1 MKRLFGGRY
10 YIETYGCQMNEHD
23 SQKMSALLEELGM
36 TEAASADQ
44 ADVVVIN
51 TCSVREKPEH
61 KVYSALGTLKA
72 AKTRNPAMVTVVA
85 GCVAQQE
92 RDKLLKR
99 VSHLDIVL
107 GTHAIGELPALVG
120 RVRETGERISCT
132 DFRGEVSSLHMHA
145 PIGGEARICS
155 YVTIMQG
162 CSNFC
167 SYCVVPF
174 TRGPEMSRPERDV
187 IDEVRGIVAQGGK
200 EVTLLGQNVNAYGKD
215 LEQGPSFS
223 HLLRQLDRIEGLRRV
238 RFTTSH
244 PKDFDEGL
252 ASAMADMASVCEHI
266 HLPLQSGADNVLRA
280 MKRSYDYAAY
290 REKVRLL
297 RQKVPGVAITADMI
311 VGFPGESE
319 ADFQQTLAALEEI
332 RFDQIF
338 SFKFSPRPGTD
349 ASRLPDQVPED
360 VKIARLARVH
370 QIQEAITSG
379 YHLAA
384 EGTTAEVLVEEIKQQ
399 TGQARG
405 RTRTN
410 KVVNLGASEGI
421 LPGDLVR
428 VEIVRGL
435 KHSLLGK
442 KAD

>member
-1 MKRLFGGRY
+1 VKRLFGGSY

-23 SQKMSALLEELGM
+23 SEKMAALLAELGL
-36 TEAASADQ
+36 TEAASPDQ

-51 TCSVREKPEH
+51 TCSVREKPQQ
-61 KVYSALGTLKA
+61 KVYSALGTLKG
-72 AKTRNPAMVTVVA
+72 AKARNPAMVTVVA

-107 GTHAIGELPALVG
+107 GTHAIGELPALVR

-145 PIGGEARICS
+145 PCKEEAKICS
-155 YVTIMQG
+155 FVTIMQG

-174 TRGPEMSRPERDV
+174 TRGPEMSRPEPD
-187 IDEVRGIVAQGGK
+187 IIEEVRSIVARGGK

-215 LEQGPSFS
+215 LDHGPSFS
-223 HLLRQLDRIEGLRRV
+223 HLLRQLDRIEGIRRV

-244 PKDFDEGL
+244 PKDFDDSL
-252 ASAMADMASVCEHI
+252 ASAMGDLESVCEHI
-266 HLPLQSGADNVLRA
+266 HLPLQSGANQVLRA
-280 MKRSYDYAAY
+280 MKRGYDYAAY

-319 ADFQQTLAALEEI
+319 TDFQQTLAALEEI

-338 SFKFSPRPGTD
+338 SFKFSPRPGTA
-349 ASRLPDQVPED
+349 ASRLPNQVPEE
-360 VKIARLARVH
+360 VKVERLARVH
-370 QIQEAITSG
+370 QIQEAVTAQ

-384 EGTTAEVLVEEIKQQ
+384 EGTIEEVLVEEIKQKS
-399 TGQARG
+399 GQACG

-410 KVVNLGASEGI
+410 KVVNIDASQGI
-421 LPGDLVR
+421 SPGDLVQ

-442 KAD
+442 KTD